1 MATYT
6 ATVISSKPIDEAF
19 TYLADFRTAPEW
31 DENTVSS
38 DLTKGDPFST
48 GATYKVVTEFGGREL
63 TLEYETVEIQRPDRV
78 VLTSGTG
85 MAGITDTMTF
95 EATATGTEV
104 TYDANVAPK
113 GLVKVIDPVL
123 TLIFKRVGDNA
134 AKGLREALGADKSQ

>member
-95 EATATGTEV
+95 KALPDGRTEV
-104 TYDANVAPK
+104 TYSANVAPK
-113 GLVKVIDPVL
+113 GLAKILDPVFA
-123 TLIFKRVGDNA
+123 LIFKRVGDKA
-134 AKGLREALGADKSQ
+134 VAGLRRELDAT